1 MRHWQVF
8 FTMAKTTSMFSGLI
22 GLLALLL
29 GGEDAHAQES
39 TPPVRVMMVEQ
50 RLTLRV
56 SVRPRTSMIVDWDEH
71 KGPKCVPARAIA
83 GAALA
88 GRDSIDFVLRNR
100 QRVRARFDS
109 DCDGLDFYGD
119 FYIQPEDQMVCA
131 GRDVIRSRVGGSCEI
146 RKFRTLVPVI
156 ARER

>member
-1 MRHWQVF
+1 
-8 FTMAKTTSMFSGLI
+8 MFSGLI
-22 GLLALLL
+22 GLLAFLL
-29 GGEDAHAQES
+29 GGEDALAKQS

-50 RLTLRV
+50 RMTLRV
-56 SVRPRTSMIVDWDEH
+56 SVRPRSTMIVEWDER

-88 GRDSIDFVLRNR
+88 GRDGIDFVLRNH

-109 DCDGLDFYGD
+109 DCEGLDFYGD

>member
-1 MRHWQVF
+1 
-8 FTMAKTTSMFSGLI
+8 MFSGLI
-22 GLLALLL
+22 GFFALLL
-29 GGEDAHAQES
+29 GGENAQAQQS
-39 TPPVRVMMVEQ
+39 TP
-50 RLTLRV
+50 
-56 SVRPRTSMIVDWDEH
+56 SVRTMIVERQMVLRISVKPRTSMIVDWEEQ

-119 FYIQPEDQMVCA
+119 FYIQPADQMVCA

-146 RKFRTLVPVI
+146 RKFRTLVPVV